1 MISSTNSTCI
11 VPAQGLFAI
20 ALRWQL
26 LFWRLALSS
35 EPWPWVSRHAFNRH
49 PTLHLRHTN
58 DRTCRIHHVGI
69 HLPAR
74 RQSLWLTV
82 ILKQPIRFVNKWWTK
97 CKSKLQHPGWCF
109 CSSWLRNTYP
119 SHANC
124 TCTDDTQLVQNY
136 AVNNPWFEDSPF
148 EWWKWP
154 SSLDNCT
161 CLTCGNHHHNR
172 ALKKKK
178 LQGLQLPAAWAI
190 SCFSIPQVRLVGHG
204 RPQFVAMC
212 YEYCSLGFQLNEIW
226 KSSSTSTST
235 SF

>member
-26 LFWRLALSS
+26 LFWRLAVSS
-35 EPWPWVSRHAFNRH
+35 EPWPWLSRHAFNRH

-74 RQSLWLTV
+74 RQSLWRTDM
-82 ILKQPIRFVNKWWTK
+82 LKQPIRFVNKWWTF
-97 CKSKLQHPGWCF
+97 PGWCF

-124 TCTDDTQLVQNY
+124 ICTILNCYRIMLWTIRGSKTLLLNDESGLHHLIIAPALLV
-136 AVNNPWFEDSPF
+136 
-148 EWWKWP
+148 
-154 SSLDNCT
+154 
-161 CLTCGNHHHNR
+161 TCGNHHHNR

-204 RPQFVAMC
+204 RPQFVANV
-212 YEYCSLGFQLNEIW
+212 LWILLTWIPIFHEIW